1 MFLDNFDLL
10 NVRKKDPNDPKN
22 VWMIFNESF
31 YDVLFFRVRPHDEEN
46 LLASS
51 RPKFFQPFILQNSLI
66 SFIS

>member
-1 MFLDNFDLL
+1 MFLDNLDLL

-46 LLASS
+46 LLSSS

>member
-31 YDVLFFRVRPHDEEN
+31 YDVLFFRVRSHDEEN
-46 LLASS
+46 LLSSS